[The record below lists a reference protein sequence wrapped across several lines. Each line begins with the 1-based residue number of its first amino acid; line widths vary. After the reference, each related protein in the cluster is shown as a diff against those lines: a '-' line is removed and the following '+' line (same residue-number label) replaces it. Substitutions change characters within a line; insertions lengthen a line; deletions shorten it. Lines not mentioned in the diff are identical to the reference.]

1 MSKPLRRP
9 MFRMGGSP
17 NTNSG
22 IVSGFAQPRRNFAYG
37 TSESGGEAI
46 PGGTFDGE
54 DTPINL
60 ILGATPQ
67 EVDASANLIE
77 SNRSAAENNLSSSFG
92 PSQTTI
98 DAQAEQAK
106 QLEGLMAEK
115 PSGLSAGDWLRI
127 AAAGGKILGAE
138 GRGSGL
144 KGALAAAG
152 PALGELG
159 EGLAAS
165 SDARQAA
172 YQKQKAAYD
181 SAKLGIATSNV
192 ESAVA
197 MDQKSQLLVDE
208 YGLKMD
214 LEEKKRFEVNEKQKR
229 ITELQ
234 EIRDNPN
241 STDQQISNANERLEI
256 LNTERTEAYYEDIQ
270 KASEEGWKKYET
282 TAENII
288 ESGDAKKKIYD
299 DIINN
304 PESTQAQK
312 DKAASN
318 KKILEDL
325 LDLGTAE
332 EIATQLAIDSINRIY
347 NKTNIKN
354 RAQQAAGGRI
364 GYAMGSGP
372 YEPGSGPNPDPG
384 SPPVMQAQQTGIT
397 FQELRARLPREVSDA
412 VVKLL
417 ATSEVALLDFANIA
431 TQEDMTKFNQKY
443 NSDLQLPAQGA

>member
-22 IVSGFAQPRRNFAYG
+22 IVSGFAQPRKNFDTG
-37 TSESGGEAI
+37 TI
-46 PGGTFDGE
+46 PAGFDGSTEE
-54 DTPINL
+54 DD
-60 ILGATPQ
+60 IL
-67 EVDASANLIE
+67 
-77 SNRSAAENNLSSSFG
+77 AETLGTVSPVTTSSSFG

-127 AAAGGKILGAE
+127 AAAGGEILGAE

-152 PALGELG
+152 PALSGLG
-159 EGLAAS
+159 KDLATS
-165 SDARQAA
+165 TDARQAA

-192 ESAVA
+192 DRSFQS
-197 MDQKSQLLVDE
+197 D
-208 YGLKMD
+208 
-214 LEEKKRFEVNEKQKR
+214 EKQKDR
-229 ITELQ
+229 DVVRENLLF
-234 EIRDNPN
+234 EIENGKYN
-241 STDQQISNANERLEI
+241 TDYKTLLNERAKANQAMLDAI
-256 LNTERTEAYYEDIQ
+256 EAGDKE
-270 KASEEGWKKYET
+270 KY
-282 TAENII
+282 
-288 ESGDAKKKIYD
+288 
-299 DIINN
+299 
-304 PESTQAQK
+304 
-312 DKAASN
+312 DKAAN
-318 KKILEDL
+318 EFDN
-325 LDLGTAE
+325 TYPE
-332 EIATQLAIDSINRIY
+332 EREIRSKMAIDLKDEDIY
-347 NKTNIKN
+347 DKYVDRATELIANNSKYKDRNIEELANELYFEELDDLAPDIYKP
-354 RAQQAAGGRI
+354 AFPEPEIVKKADGGRI

>member
-1 MSKPLRRP
+1 MSRPLNRP

-22 IVSGFAQPRRNFAYG
+22 IVSGFAQPRRNFQG
-37 TSESGGEAI
+37 GSGLEPTP
-46 PGGTFDGE
+46 PGFDGSAEE
-54 DTPINL
+54 DD
-60 ILGATPQ
+60 ILAQTLGTVSP
-67 EVDASANLIE
+67 VTT
-77 SNRSAAENNLSSSFG
+77 SSSFG

-127 AAAGGKILGAE
+127 AAAGGEILGAE

-152 PALGELG
+152 PALSGLG
-159 EGLAAS
+159 KDLATS
-165 SDARQAA
+165 TDARQAA

-192 ESAVA
+192 DRSFQS
-197 MDQKSQLLVDE
+197 D
-208 YGLKMD
+208 
-214 LEEKKRFEVNEKQKR
+214 EKQKDR
-229 ITELQ
+229 DVVRENLLF
-234 EIRDNPN
+234 EIENGKYN
-241 STDQQISNANERLEI
+241 TDYKTLLNERAKANQAMLDAI
-256 LNTERTEAYYEDIQ
+256 EAGNK
-270 KASEEGWKKYET
+270 KAY
-282 TAENII
+282 
-288 ESGDAKKKIYD
+288 
-299 DIINN
+299 
-304 PESTQAQK
+304 
-312 DKAASN
+312 DKAAN
-318 KKILEDL
+318 EFDN
-325 LDLGTAE
+325 TYPE
-332 EIATQLAIDSINRIY
+332 EREIRSKMAIDLKDSDIY
-347 NKTNIKN
+347 DKYEDRARELIENNSSYKGRNIEEVANELYFEELDDLAPDIYKPPFPEPEIVKK
-354 RAQQAAGGRI
+354 ADGGRI

>member
-1 MSKPLRRP
+1 MSRPLNRP

-22 IVSGFAQPRRNFAYG
+22 IVSGFAQPRRNFDAG
-37 TSESGGEAI
+37 SRQEDDAL
-46 PGGTFDGE
+46 FD
-54 DTPINL
+54 DT
-60 ILGATPQ
+60 
-67 EVDASANLIE
+67 
-77 SNRSAAENNLSSSFG
+77 AAANNLLGQTLGTVSPVTTSSSFG
-92 PSQTTI
+92 PSQATI

-127 AAAGGKILGAE
+127 AAAGGEILGAE

-152 PALGELG
+152 PALSGLG
-159 EGLAAS
+159 KDLATS

-192 ESAVA
+192 ESSVA
-197 MDQKSQLLVDE
+197 MDQKSQLLIDE

-270 KASEEGWKKYET
+270 KASEEGWKKYDDI
-282 TAENII
+282 AKRMI

-299 DIINN
+299 GIIND

-312 DKAASN
+312 DKAAAN
-318 KKILEDL
+318 KKILQDL
-325 LDLGTAE
+325 LDLGSSE

-354 RAQQAAGGRI
+354 RAQQADGGRI
-364 GYAMGSGP
+364 GYANGSGP

-384 SPPVMQAQQTGIT
+384 SPPIMQAQSTGIT

>member
-22 IVSGFAQPRRNFAYG
+22 IVSGFAQPRRNFDAG
-37 TSESGGEAI
+37 TREEDDAMFDDTAKTNQGIGEI
-46 PGGTFDGE
+46 LGTVV
-54 DTPINL
+54 DTP
-60 ILGATPQ
+60 A
-67 EVDASANLIE
+67 
-77 SNRSAAENNLSSSFG
+77 SFG
-92 PSQTTI
+92 PSQATI
-98 DAQAEQAK
+98 DAEAEQAK

-127 AAAGGKILGAE
+127 AAAGGEILGAE

-152 PALGELG
+152 PALSGLG
-159 EGLAAS
+159 KDLATS

-172 YQKQKAAYD
+172 YQKQKTAYD

-192 ESAVA
+192 DRSFQS
-197 MDQKSQLLVDE
+197 D
-208 YGLKMD
+208 
-214 LEEKKRFEVNEKQKR
+214 EKQKDR
-229 ITELQ
+229 DVVRENLLF
-234 EIRDNPN
+234 EIENGKYN
-241 STDQQISNANERLEI
+241 TDYKTLLNERATANQAMLDAI
-256 LNTERTEAYYEDIQ
+256 EANN
-270 KASEEGWKKYET
+270 K
-282 TAENII
+282 
-288 ESGDAKKKIYD
+288 DAY
-299 DIINN
+299 
-304 PESTQAQK
+304 
-312 DKAASN
+312 DKAAN
-318 KKILEDL
+318 EFDNTYPKER
-325 LDLGTAE
+325 
-332 EIATQLAIDSINRIY
+332 EIRSKMAIDLKDEDIY
-347 NKTNIKN
+347 DQYVN
-354 RAQQAAGGRI
+354 RATDLIAKDSNYKGISIEEVANELYFEELDDLAPDIYKPPFPKPKIVKKADGGRI

>member
-22 IVSGFAQPRRNFAYG
+22 IVSGFAQPRRNFQG
-37 TSESGGEAI
+37 GSGLEPTP
-46 PGGTFDGE
+46 PGFDGSAEE
-54 DTPINL
+54 DD
-60 ILGATPQ
+60 ILAQTLGTVSP
-67 EVDASANLIE
+67 VTT
-77 SNRSAAENNLSSSFG
+77 SSSFG
-92 PSQTTI
+92 PSQATI
-98 DAQAEQAK
+98 DAEAEQAK

-127 AAAGGKILGAE
+127 AAAGGEILGAE

-152 PALGELG
+152 PALSGLG
-159 EGLAAS
+159 KDLATS
-165 SDARQAA
+165 TDARQAA

-192 ESAVA
+192 DRSFQS
-197 MDQKSQLLVDE
+197 D
-208 YGLKMD
+208 
-214 LEEKKRFEVNEKQKR
+214 EKQKDR
-229 ITELQ
+229 DVVRENLLF
-234 EIRDNPN
+234 EIENGKYN
-241 STDQQISNANERLEI
+241 TDYKTLLNERAKANQAMLDAI
-256 LNTERTEAYYEDIQ
+256 EAGNKE
-270 KASEEGWKKYET
+270 KY
-282 TAENII
+282 
-288 ESGDAKKKIYD
+288 
-299 DIINN
+299 
-304 PESTQAQK
+304 
-312 DKAASN
+312 DKAAN
-318 KKILEDL
+318 EFDN
-325 LDLGTAE
+325 TYPE
-332 EIATQLAIDSINRIY
+332 EREIRSKMAIDLKDSDIY
-347 NKTNIKN
+347 DKYEDRARELIENNSSYKGRNIEEVANELYFEELDDLAPDIYKPPFPEPEIVKK
-354 RAQQAAGGRI
+354 ADGGRI

>member
-22 IVSGFAQPRRNFAYG
+22 IVSGFAQPRRNFQG
-37 TSESGGEAI
+37 GSGLEPTP
-46 PGGTFDGE
+46 PGFDGSAEE
-54 DTPINL
+54 DD
-60 ILGATPQ
+60 ILAQTLGTVSP
-67 EVDASANLIE
+67 VTT
-77 SNRSAAENNLSSSFG
+77 SSSFG
-92 PSQTTI
+92 PSQATI
-98 DAQAEQAK
+98 DAEAEQAK

-127 AAAGGKILGAE
+127 AAAGGEILGAE

-152 PALGELG
+152 PALSGLG
-159 EGLAAS
+159 KDLATS
-165 SDARQAA
+165 TDARQAA

-192 ESAVA
+192 DRSFQS
-197 MDQKSQLLVDE
+197 D
-208 YGLKMD
+208 
-214 LEEKKRFEVNEKQKR
+214 EKQKDR
-229 ITELQ
+229 DVVRENLLF
-234 EIRDNPN
+234 EIENGKYN
-241 STDQQISNANERLEI
+241 TDYKTLLNERAKANQAMLDAI
-256 LNTERTEAYYEDIQ
+256 EAGNKE
-270 KASEEGWKKYET
+270 KY
-282 TAENII
+282 
-288 ESGDAKKKIYD
+288 
-299 DIINN
+299 
-304 PESTQAQK
+304 
-312 DKAASN
+312 DKAAN
-318 KKILEDL
+318 EFDN
-325 LDLGTAE
+325 TYPE
-332 EIATQLAIDSINRIY
+332 EREIRSKMAIDLKDSDIY
-347 NKTNIKN
+347 DKYEDRARELIENNSSYKGRNIEEVANELYFEELDDLAPDIYKPPFPEPEIVKK
-354 RAQQAAGGRI
+354 ADGGRI

-397 FQELRARLPREVSDA
+397 FQELRARLPKEVSDA

>member
-22 IVSGFAQPRRNFAYG
+22 IVSGFAQPRKNFDTG
-37 TSESGGEAI
+37 TI
-46 PGGTFDGE
+46 PAGFDGSTEE
-54 DTPINL
+54 DD
-60 ILGATPQ
+60 IL
-67 EVDASANLIE
+67 
-77 SNRSAAENNLSSSFG
+77 AETLGTVSPVTTSSSFG

-127 AAAGGKILGAE
+127 AAAGGEILGAE

-152 PALGELG
+152 PALSGLG
-159 EGLAAS
+159 KDLATS
-165 SDARQAA
+165 TDARQAA

-192 ESAVA
+192 DRSFQS
-197 MDQKSQLLVDE
+197 D
-208 YGLKMD
+208 
-214 LEEKKRFEVNEKQKR
+214 EKQKDR
-229 ITELQ
+229 DVVRENLLF
-234 EIRDNPN
+234 EIENGKYN
-241 STDQQISNANERLEI
+241 TDYKTLLNERAKANQAMLDAI
-256 LNTERTEAYYEDIQ
+256 EAGDK
-270 KASEEGWKKYET
+270 KAY
-282 TAENII
+282 
-288 ESGDAKKKIYD
+288 
-299 DIINN
+299 
-304 PESTQAQK
+304 
-312 DKAASN
+312 DKAAN
-318 KKILEDL
+318 EFDNTYPEERKIR
-325 LDLGTAE
+325 AKM
-332 EIATQLAIDSINRIY
+332 AIDLKDTDIY
-347 NKTNIKN
+347 DQYVN
-354 RAQQAAGGRI
+354 RATDLIENNSNYKDKNIEEVANELYFEELDDLAPDIYKPPFPEPEIVKKADGGRI

>member
-22 IVSGFAQPRRNFAYG
+22 IVSGFAQPRRNFNTGSMPAD
-37 TSESGGEAI
+37 
-46 PGGTFDGE
+46 FDGSAEE
-54 DTPINL
+54 DA
-60 ILGATPQ
+60 IL
-67 EVDASANLIE
+67 
-77 SNRSAAENNLSSSFG
+77 AETLGTVSPVTTSSSFG

-127 AAAGGKILGAE
+127 AAAGGEILGAE

-152 PALGELG
+152 PALSGLG
-159 EGLAAS
+159 KDLATS
-165 SDARQAA
+165 TDARQAA

-192 ESAVA
+192 DRSFQS
-197 MDQKSQLLVDE
+197 D
-208 YGLKMD
+208 
-214 LEEKKRFEVNEKQKR
+214 EKQKDR
-229 ITELQ
+229 DVVRENLLF
-234 EIRDNPN
+234 EIENGKYN
-241 STDQQISNANERLEI
+241 TDYKTLLNERAKANQAMLDAI
-256 LNTERTEAYYEDIQ
+256 EAGNKE
-270 KASEEGWKKYET
+270 KY
-282 TAENII
+282 
-288 ESGDAKKKIYD
+288 
-299 DIINN
+299 
-304 PESTQAQK
+304 
-312 DKAASN
+312 DKAAN
-318 KKILEDL
+318 EFDN
-325 LDLGTAE
+325 TYPE
-332 EIATQLAIDSINRIY
+332 EREIRSKMAIDLKDSDIY
-347 NKTNIKN
+347 DKYEDRARELIENNSKYKDKNIEEVANELYFEELDDLAPDIYKPPFPEPEIVKK
-354 RAQQAAGGRI
+354 ADGGRI

>member
-22 IVSGFAQPRRNFAYG
+22 IVSGFAQPRKNFDTG
-37 TSESGGEAI
+37 TI
-46 PGGTFDGE
+46 PAGFDGSTEE
-54 DTPINL
+54 DA
-60 ILGATPQ
+60 IL
-67 EVDASANLIE
+67 
-77 SNRSAAENNLSSSFG
+77 AETLGTVSPVTTSSSFG

-127 AAAGGKILGAE
+127 AAAGGEILGAE

-152 PALGELG
+152 PALSGLG
-159 EGLAAS
+159 KDLATS
-165 SDARQAA
+165 TDARQAA

-192 ESAVA
+192 DRSFQS
-197 MDQKSQLLVDE
+197 D
-208 YGLKMD
+208 
-214 LEEKKRFEVNEKQKR
+214 EKQKDR
-229 ITELQ
+229 DVVRENLLF
-234 EIRDNPN
+234 EIENGKYN
-241 STDQQISNANERLEI
+241 TDYKTLLNERAKANQAMLDAI
-256 LNTERTEAYYEDIQ
+256 EAGNKE
-270 KASEEGWKKYET
+270 KY
-282 TAENII
+282 
-288 ESGDAKKKIYD
+288 
-299 DIINN
+299 
-304 PESTQAQK
+304 
-312 DKAASN
+312 DKAAN
-318 KKILEDL
+318 EFDN
-325 LDLGTAE
+325 TYPE
-332 EIATQLAIDSINRIY
+332 EREIRSKMAIDLKDSDIY
-347 NKTNIKN
+347 DKYEDRARELIENNSSYKGRNIEEVANELYFEELDDLAPDIYKP
-354 RAQQAAGGRI
+354 AFPEPEIVKKADGGRI

-397 FQELRARLPREVSDA
+397 FQELRARLPKEVSDA

>member
-22 IVSGFAQPRRNFAYG
+22 IVSGFAQPRRNFQG
-37 TSESGGEAI
+37 GSGLEPTP
-46 PGGTFDGE
+46 PGFDGSAEE
-54 DTPINL
+54 DD
-60 ILGATPQ
+60 ILAQTLGTVSP
-67 EVDASANLIE
+67 VTT
-77 SNRSAAENNLSSSFG
+77 SSSFG

-127 AAAGGKILGAE
+127 AAAGGEILGAE

-152 PALGELG
+152 PALSGLG
-159 EGLAAS
+159 KDLATS
-165 SDARQAA
+165 TDARQAA

-192 ESAVA
+192 DRSFQS
-197 MDQKSQLLVDE
+197 D
-208 YGLKMD
+208 
-214 LEEKKRFEVNEKQKR
+214 EKQKDR
-229 ITELQ
+229 DVVRENLLF
-234 EIRDNPN
+234 EIENGKYN
-241 STDQQISNANERLEI
+241 TDYKTLLNERAKANQAMLDAI
-256 LNTERTEAYYEDIQ
+256 EAGNK
-270 KASEEGWKKYET
+270 KAY
-282 TAENII
+282 
-288 ESGDAKKKIYD
+288 
-299 DIINN
+299 
-304 PESTQAQK
+304 
-312 DKAASN
+312 DKAAN
-318 KKILEDL
+318 EFDN
-325 LDLGTAE
+325 TYPE
-332 EIATQLAIDSINRIY
+332 EREIRSKMAIDLKDSDIY
-347 NKTNIKN
+347 DKYEDRARELIENNSSYKGRNIEEVANELYFEELDDLAPDIYKPPFPEPEIVKK
-354 RAQQAAGGRI
+354 ADGGRI

>member
-1 MSKPLRRP
+1 MSRPLNRP

-22 IVSGFAQPRRNFAYG
+22 IVSGFGQQRRNFDAG
-37 TSESGGEAI
+37 GSGLEPTPAD
-46 PGGTFDGE
+46 FDGSAEE
-54 DTPINL
+54 DAIL
-60 ILGATPQ
+60 AQILGTVSP
-67 EVDASANLIE
+67 VTT
-77 SNRSAAENNLSSSFG
+77 SSSFG
-92 PSQTTI
+92 PSQATI
-98 DAQAEQAK
+98 DAEAEQAK

-127 AAAGGKILGAE
+127 AAAGGEILGAE

-152 PALGELG
+152 PALSGLG
-159 EGLAAS
+159 KDLATS

-192 ESAVA
+192 DRSFQS
-197 MDQKSQLLVDE
+197 D
-208 YGLKMD
+208 
-214 LEEKKRFEVNEKQKR
+214 EKQKDR
-229 ITELQ
+229 DVVRENLLF
-234 EIRDNPN
+234 EIENGKYN
-241 STDQQISNANERLEI
+241 TDYKTLLNERATANQAMLDAIEAGDK
-256 LNTERTEAYYEDIQ
+256 EAY
-270 KASEEGWKKYET
+270 
-282 TAENII
+282 
-288 ESGDAKKKIYD
+288 
-299 DIINN
+299 
-304 PESTQAQK
+304 
-312 DKAASN
+312 DKAAN
-318 KKILEDL
+318 EFDNTYPKER
-325 LDLGTAE
+325 
-332 EIATQLAIDSINRIY
+332 EIRSKMAIDLKDEDIY
-347 NKTNIKN
+347 DKYVD
-354 RAQQAAGGRI
+354 RATELIANDSSYKDRNVEEVANELYFEELDDLAPDIYKPAFPERVQEADGGRI

>member
-22 IVSGFAQPRRNFAYG
+22 IVSGFAQPRRNFDG
-37 TSESGGEAI
+37 GGSGLEPTP
-46 PGGTFDGE
+46 PGFDGSAEE
-54 DTPINL
+54 DD
-60 ILGATPQ
+60 ILAQTLGTVSP
-67 EVDASANLIE
+67 VTT
-77 SNRSAAENNLSSSFG
+77 SSSFG

-127 AAAGGKILGAE
+127 AAAGGEILGAE

-152 PALGELG
+152 PALSGLG
-159 EGLAAS
+159 KDLATS
-165 SDARQAA
+165 TDARQAA

-192 ESAVA
+192 DRSFQS
-197 MDQKSQLLVDE
+197 D
-208 YGLKMD
+208 
-214 LEEKKRFEVNEKQKR
+214 EKQKDR
-229 ITELQ
+229 DVVRENLLF
-234 EIRDNPN
+234 EIENGKYN
-241 STDQQISNANERLEI
+241 TDYKTLLNERAKANQAM
-256 LNTERTEAYYEDIQ
+256 LNAIEAGNK
-270 KASEEGWKKYET
+270 KAY
-282 TAENII
+282 
-288 ESGDAKKKIYD
+288 
-299 DIINN
+299 
-304 PESTQAQK
+304 
-312 DKAASN
+312 DKAAN
-318 KKILEDL
+318 EFDN
-325 LDLGTAE
+325 TYPE
-332 EIATQLAIDSINRIY
+332 EREIRSKMAIDLKDSDIY
-347 NKTNIKN
+347 DKYEDRARELIENNSKYKDKN
-354 RAQQAAGGRI
+354 VEEVANELYFEELDDLAPDIYKPPFPEPEIVKKADGGRI

>member
-22 IVSGFAQPRRNFAYG
+22 IVSGFAQPRRNFFKG
-37 TSESGGEAI
+37 SGLEPTP
-46 PGGTFDGE
+46 PGFDGSAEE
-54 DTPINL
+54 DD
-60 ILGATPQ
+60 ILAQTLGTVSP
-67 EVDASANLIE
+67 VTT
-77 SNRSAAENNLSSSFG
+77 SSSFG

-127 AAAGGKILGAE
+127 AAAGGEILGAE

-152 PALGELG
+152 PALSGLG
-159 EGLAAS
+159 KDLATS
-165 SDARQAA
+165 TDARQAA
-172 YQKQKAAYD
+172 YQKQKTAYD

-192 ESAVA
+192 DRSFQS
-197 MDQKSQLLVDE
+197 D
-208 YGLKMD
+208 
-214 LEEKKRFEVNEKQKR
+214 EKQKDR
-229 ITELQ
+229 DVVRENLLF
-234 EIRDNPN
+234 EIENGKYN
-241 STDQQISNANERLEI
+241 TDYKTLLNERAKANQAMLDAI
-256 LNTERTEAYYEDIQ
+256 EAGNKE
-270 KASEEGWKKYET
+270 KY
-282 TAENII
+282 
-288 ESGDAKKKIYD
+288 
-299 DIINN
+299 
-304 PESTQAQK
+304 
-312 DKAASN
+312 DKAAN
-318 KKILEDL
+318 EFDN
-325 LDLGTAE
+325 TYPE
-332 EIATQLAIDSINRIY
+332 EREIRSKMAIDLKDSDIY
-347 NKTNIKN
+347 DKYEDRARELIENNSSYKGRNIEEVANELYFEELDDLAPDIYKPPFPEPEIVKK
-354 RAQQAAGGRI
+354 ADGGRI

>member
-22 IVSGFAQPRRNFAYG
+22 IVSGFAQPRRNFNTGSMPAD
-37 TSESGGEAI
+37 
-46 PGGTFDGE
+46 FDGSAEE
-54 DTPINL
+54 DA
-60 ILGATPQ
+60 IL
-67 EVDASANLIE
+67 
-77 SNRSAAENNLSSSFG
+77 AETLGTVSPVTTSSSFG

-127 AAAGGKILGAE
+127 AAAGGEILGAE

-152 PALGELG
+152 PALSGLG
-159 EGLAAS
+159 KDLATS
-165 SDARQAA
+165 TDARQAA

-192 ESAVA
+192 DRSFQS
-197 MDQKSQLLVDE
+197 D
-208 YGLKMD
+208 
-214 LEEKKRFEVNEKQKR
+214 EKQKDR
-229 ITELQ
+229 DVVRENLLF
-234 EIRDNPN
+234 EIENGKYN
-241 STDQQISNANERLEI
+241 TDYKTLLNERAKANQAMLDAI
-256 LNTERTEAYYEDIQ
+256 EAGDKE
-270 KASEEGWKKYET
+270 KY
-282 TAENII
+282 
-288 ESGDAKKKIYD
+288 
-299 DIINN
+299 
-304 PESTQAQK
+304 
-312 DKAASN
+312 DKAAN
-318 KKILEDL
+318 EFDN
-325 LDLGTAE
+325 TYPE
-332 EIATQLAIDSINRIY
+332 EREIRSKMAIDLKDEDIY
-347 NKTNIKN
+347 DKYVDRATELIANNSKYKDRNIEELANELYFEELDDLAPDIYKP
-354 RAQQAAGGRI
+354 AFPEPEIVKKADGGRI

-412 VVKLL
+412 VVILL

>member
-22 IVSGFAQPRRNFAYG
+22 IVSGFAQPRRNFNTGSMPAD
-37 TSESGGEAI
+37 
-46 PGGTFDGE
+46 FDGSAEE
-54 DTPINL
+54 DA
-60 ILGATPQ
+60 IL
-67 EVDASANLIE
+67 
-77 SNRSAAENNLSSSFG
+77 AETLGTVSPVTTSSSFG

-127 AAAGGKILGAE
+127 AAAGGEILGAE

-152 PALGELG
+152 PALSGLG
-159 EGLAAS
+159 KDLATS
-165 SDARQAA
+165 TDARQAA

-192 ESAVA
+192 DRSFQS
-197 MDQKSQLLVDE
+197 D
-208 YGLKMD
+208 
-214 LEEKKRFEVNEKQKR
+214 EKQKDR
-229 ITELQ
+229 DVVRENLLF
-234 EIRDNPN
+234 EIENGKYN
-241 STDQQISNANERLEI
+241 TDYKTLLNERAKANQAMLDAI
-256 LNTERTEAYYEDIQ
+256 EAGDKE
-270 KASEEGWKKYET
+270 KY
-282 TAENII
+282 
-288 ESGDAKKKIYD
+288 
-299 DIINN
+299 
-304 PESTQAQK
+304 
-312 DKAASN
+312 DKAAN
-318 KKILEDL
+318 EFDN
-325 LDLGTAE
+325 TYPE
-332 EIATQLAIDSINRIY
+332 EREIRSKMAIDLKDEDIY
-347 NKTNIKN
+347 DKYVDRATELIANNSKYKDRNIEELANELYFEELDDLAPDIYKP
-354 RAQQAAGGRI
+354 AFPEPEIVKKADGGRI

-384 SPPVMQAQQTGIT
+384 SPPVMQAQQTGIN

-412 VVKLL
+412 VVILL

>member
-22 IVSGFAQPRRNFAYG
+22 IVSGFEQPRRNFDG
-37 TSESGGEAI
+37 GGSGLEPTPAG
-46 PGGTFDGE
+46 FDGSAEE
-54 DTPINL
+54 DD
-60 ILGATPQ
+60 ILAQTLGTVSP
-67 EVDASANLIE
+67 VTT
-77 SNRSAAENNLSSSFG
+77 SSSFG

-127 AAAGGKILGAE
+127 AAAGGEILGAE

-152 PALGELG
+152 PALSGLG
-159 EGLAAS
+159 KDLATS
-165 SDARQAA
+165 TDARQAA

-192 ESAVA
+192 DRSFQS
-197 MDQKSQLLVDE
+197 D
-208 YGLKMD
+208 
-214 LEEKKRFEVNEKQKR
+214 EKQKDR
-229 ITELQ
+229 DVVRENLLF
-234 EIRDNPN
+234 EIENGKYN
-241 STDQQISNANERLEI
+241 TDYKTLLNERAKANQAMLDAI
-256 LNTERTEAYYEDIQ
+256 EAGNKE
-270 KASEEGWKKYET
+270 KY
-282 TAENII
+282 
-288 ESGDAKKKIYD
+288 
-299 DIINN
+299 
-304 PESTQAQK
+304 
-312 DKAASN
+312 DKAAN
-318 KKILEDL
+318 EFDN
-325 LDLGTAE
+325 TYPE
-332 EIATQLAIDSINRIY
+332 EREIRSKMAIDLKDSDIY
-347 NKTNIKN
+347 DKYEDRARELIENNSSYKGRNIEEVANELYFEELDDLAPDIYKPPFPEPEIVKK
-354 RAQQAAGGRI
+354 ADGGRI

>member
-22 IVSGFAQPRRNFAYG
+22 IVSGFAQPRRNFDG
-37 TSESGGEAI
+37 GGSGLEPTP
-46 PGGTFDGE
+46 PGFDGSAEE
-54 DTPINL
+54 DD
-60 ILGATPQ
+60 ILAQTLGTVSP
-67 EVDASANLIE
+67 VTT
-77 SNRSAAENNLSSSFG
+77 SSSFG

-127 AAAGGKILGAE
+127 AAAGGEILGAE

-152 PALGELG
+152 PALSGLG
-159 EGLAAS
+159 KDLATS
-165 SDARQAA
+165 TDARQAA

-192 ESAVA
+192 DRSFQS
-197 MDQKSQLLVDE
+197 D
-208 YGLKMD
+208 
-214 LEEKKRFEVNEKQKR
+214 EKQKDR
-229 ITELQ
+229 DVVRENLLF
-234 EIRDNPN
+234 EIENGKYN
-241 STDQQISNANERLEI
+241 TDYKTLLNERAEANQAM
-256 LNTERTEAYYEDIQ
+256 LNAIEAGDK
-270 KASEEGWKKYET
+270 KAY
-282 TAENII
+282 
-288 ESGDAKKKIYD
+288 
-299 DIINN
+299 
-304 PESTQAQK
+304 
-312 DKAASN
+312 DKAAN
-318 KKILEDL
+318 EFDN
-325 LDLGTAE
+325 TYPE
-332 EIATQLAIDSINRIY
+332 EREIRSKMAIDLKDSDIY
-347 NKTNIKN
+347 DKYEDRARELIENNSKYKDKNIEEVANELYFEELDDLAPDIYKPPFPEPEIVKK
-354 RAQQAAGGRI
+354 ADGGRI